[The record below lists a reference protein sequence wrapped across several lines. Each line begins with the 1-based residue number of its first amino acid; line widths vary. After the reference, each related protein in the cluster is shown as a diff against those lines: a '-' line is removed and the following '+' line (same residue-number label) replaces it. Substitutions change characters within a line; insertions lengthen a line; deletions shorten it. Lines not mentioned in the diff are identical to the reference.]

1 MKLKQFIGDRA
12 FYKMTLTVALPI
24 MLQNFITNLVSMLDN
39 LMVGALGTE
48 QMSGVS
54 IVNQLIFIFNLAVFG
69 AMGGIGIFTAQF
81 FGRGDHEG
89 VRYTLRVKIYT
100 ALLITAVA
108 LVVLLAAQEPLISL
122 FLHDAENTGSVDLTM
137 AFAKEYLAVILLG
150 LAPFAF
156 SQAFA
161 ATLRETGDTFTPMIT
176 GVIAVAVNC
185 LFNWLLIFGHLGFPR
200 MGVRG
205 AAVATVLSRYVEL
218 FIIVIYAVVKRQ
230 RFPYIK
236 GLFRGF
242 SVPGGMLASIVRKA
256 LPLLCNEI
264 LWSAG
269 MSTLSVAYSLHGLSV
284 VAANSIAST
293 VTNLFYIAFLSLGS
307 SIGIISGNL
316 LGAGKHEEAVDTVR
330 KLIAFS
336 LTVSVVMGTVLF
348 LVGGEIPRLYNTSDE
363 SKALAAYFIRVCACF
378 SPFVAF
384 TNASYFTLRSGG
396 KTLITSIFDSGTLWI
411 FYVPVAFGLFYL
423 FHLPIRTV
431 FPIVQAIEL
440 LKVSV
445 AFVLVKKKVWV
456 KTII

>member
-100 ALLITAVA
+100 AALITAAA
-108 LVVLLAAQEPLISL
+108 LGVLLAAQEQLISL

-137 AFAKEYLAVILLG
+137 AYAKEYLAVILLG

-396 KTLITSIFDSGTLWI
+396 KTLITSIFDSGTLWV

>member
-54 IVNQLIFIFNLAVFG
+54 IVNQLVFIFNLAVFG

-100 ALLITAVA
+100 ALLITAAA
-108 LVVLLAAQEPLISL
+108 LGVLLAAQEPLISL

-242 SVPGGMLASIVRKA
+242 SVPGAMLGAIVRKA

-284 VAANSIAST
+284 VAASSIAST

-348 LVGGEIPRLYNTSDE
+348 MVGGEIPQLYKTSDE

-396 KTLITSIFDSGTLWI
+396 KTLITSVFDSGTLWV

>member
-54 IVNQLIFIFNLAVFG
+54 IVNQLVFIFNLAVFG

-100 ALLITAVA
+100 ALLITAAA
-108 LVVLLAAQEPLISL
+108 LGVLLAAQEPLISL

-200 MGVRG
+200 MGVSG

-218 FIIVIYAVVKRQ
+218 FIIVVYAVAKRQ

-242 SVPGGMLASIVRKA
+242 SVPGAMLASIIRKA

-284 VAANSIAST
+284 VAASSIAST

-396 KTLITSIFDSGTLWI
+396 KTLITSIFDSGTLWV